1 MADADEER
9 TRASETRKAGSFA
22 MQENLTTI
30 GMVVIVIVATMA
42 MMFLIYS

>member
-9 TRASETRKAGSFA
+9 TRASETHKVGSFA
-22 MQENLTTI
+22 MQENLTTT

-42 MMFLIYS
+42 MIFVIYS